1 MTLNTA
7 STRFS
12 GYGKKAARLFSVISQ
27 CQHIASSWWSSWST
41 GSLMNQ
47 ASTLCLFGVFVC
59 FVFSTLVFQSTFVF
73 WGPTRTANVKDH
85 LEVTSEDGR
94 LKMIWNYVSILI
106 VRFCLLICGRWCV
119 CVKTHSCL
127 LLSPCWFQGWNSAPH
142 VVARAFTSS
151 AISPVQILYFPMAP
165 FIIEMEWTFF
175 TWSVRAKSL
184 SECAN
189 SHGASADPCREA
201 VMELV
206 LCTS

>member
-12 GYGKKAARLFSVISQ
+12 GYGKKAARPFFYDITVSAHSPAPDGVLGPQEVL
-27 CQHIASSWWSSWST
+27 WT
-41 GSLMNQ
+41 RPP
-47 ASTLCLFGVFVC
+47 LCLFGVFVC

-73 WGPTRTANVKDH
+73 WGPARTTNLKDH

-94 LKMIWNYVSILI
+94 LKMIWYYVSILI
-106 VRFCLLICGRWCV
+106 LRFRLLICGRWCV
-119 CVKTHSCL
+119 CVKTHSCP
-127 LLSPCWFQGWNSAPH
+127 LLSPCWFQGWSSAPH
-142 VVARAFTSS
+142 VVAHAFTSS
-151 AISPVQILYFPMAP
+151 AISPVQILYFSMAP

-175 TWSVRAKSL
+175 TWSVRAKCL